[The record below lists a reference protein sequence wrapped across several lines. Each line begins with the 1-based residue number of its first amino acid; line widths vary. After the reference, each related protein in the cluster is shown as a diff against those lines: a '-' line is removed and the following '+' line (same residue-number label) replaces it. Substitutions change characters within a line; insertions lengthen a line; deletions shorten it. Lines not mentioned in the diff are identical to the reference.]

1 MRRAKAGDHGAFDA
15 LYQIFLTPVYR
26 FILLRVSDKRTAEDI
41 TQVVFL
47 KVYESLERYEER
59 GISPLAY
66 CFKIARHAIID
77 HWRREKHVE
86 QVAWDEHPLSETLAD
101 ETSSPL
107 QDAQSGE
114 VQVHIRA
121 ALATLKPAER
131 DALVFRFIDGRSTRE
146 IAELLDKSPEA
157 VRQLYVRG
165 LRSLRQ
171 AVAKYGY
178 ENGYE

>member
-1 MRRAKAGDHGAFDA
+1 MRRAKIGDRAAFDA
-15 LYQIFLTPVYR
+15 LYQLFLTPVYR

-59 GISPLAY
+59 GVSPLAY
-66 CFKIARHAIID
+66 CLTIARHAVID
-77 HWRREKHVE
+77 HWRRERHVE
-86 QVAWDEHPLSETLAD
+86 QVAWDEHPLAETLAD
-101 ETSSPL
+101 DSPSPL
-107 QDAQSGE
+107 QEAQRGE
-114 VQVHIRA
+114 TQTHIRA

-146 IAELLDKSPEA
+146 IAELLGKTPEA

-171 AVAKYGY
+171 AVSKYGY
-178 ENGYE
+178 E